1 MRRSRVSTALL
12 VLAVAGCTSHED
24 VRTRYFIE
32 RLLWQAQYYQR
43 RVNIA
48 FVNGSTTDM
57 RRAIDGYRRV
67 VAADPFAHDAHA
79 EWDPAVAGDIRA
91 LLVSARVALANLYF
105 ASERYAD
112 AGTMYAETLGLG
124 SLNFKD
130 MLDARMGAARV
141 SFMEGNNRGLA
152 EQCARMFND
161 VKASPEFWSGKGDI
175 DDVFLN
181 IPVALVRLH
190 HDDGNAAATDS
201 AATAAMAFYQR
212 VSSTWPGTRTD
223 WQARMAMAQIHMVRE
238 EWDTALADLNRILS
252 DPAQKAGDP
261 AGLELVAGEI
271 EAFRLKNTASGS
283 ARLNALRARYP
294 HRFASYAAAYDLALL
309 RESTDPAGAAEDFRA
324 LEKIAGV
331 PDAVA
336 SRATLSRARIL
347 ERSGNWDEA
356 YALLRR
362 IEQMYPFTAAAMEAP
377 IIATRHYAAEGNS
390 EMLELALTHAQ
401 EYYNSLLDRGS
412 AFTGNRSVAQAAL
425 VENFLASGRA
435 GEAARTLSDGTQKW
449 DDASTA
455 AGMLKAADLYRD
467 VLHDNEE
474 ARATLEKV
482 IARFPGSRFAQLAQA
497 RIASLPGGS

>member
-1 MRRSRVSTALL
+1 MRRGAGGVL
-12 VLAVAGCTSHED
+12 VLALVLAGCASHDD
-24 VRTRYFIE
+24 VRTRYAIE

-48 FVNGSTTDM
+48 FLSGSTGDM
-57 RRAIDGYRRV
+57 QHAIDAYRRV
-67 VAADPFAHDAHA
+67 VAADPFLHDTHDG
-79 EWDPAVAGDIRA
+79 WDPAVAKDIRA

-112 AGTMYAETLGLG
+112 AGTMYAQTLGLG

-141 SFMEGNNRGLA
+141 SFMEGNNRSLA
-152 EQCARMFND
+152 EQCAGIFRD
-161 VKASPEFWSGKGDI
+161 VETSPEFWSGKGDI

-190 HDDGNAAATDS
+190 QDDGDAAATDS
-201 AATAAMAFYQR
+201 SSTAATAFYRR

-223 WQARMAMAQIHMVRE
+223 WQARMAVAQIHMVRG

-252 DPAQKAGDP
+252 DPAQKAGDV

-271 EAFRLKNTASGS
+271 EAFRLKDTTSGS
-283 ARLNALRARYP
+283 ARLSAVRSRYP
-294 HRFASYAAAYDLALL
+294 QTFAAYAAAYDLAVLK
-309 RESTDPAGAAEDFRA
+309 ETTDAAGAAEDFRA

-336 SRATLSRARIL
+336 SRATLSRAHIL
-347 ERSGNWDEA
+347 ERSGNWEEA
-356 YALLRR
+356 YSLLRR
-362 IEQMYPFTAAAMEAP
+362 IEQMYPFTTAAMEAP
-377 IIATRHYAAEGNS
+377 IVATRHYAALGNS

-401 EYYNSLLDRGS
+401 QYYNSLLDRGS
-412 AFTGNRSVAQAAL
+412 AFTGNRAAAQAAL

-435 GEAARTLSDGTQKW
+435 DEAARKLSDGEKTW
-449 DDASTA
+449 DETSTA

-467 VLHDNEE
+467 VLHDNDQ

-482 IARFPGSRFAQLAQA
+482 IARFPGSRFAQLAQE
-497 RIASLPGGS
+497 RITALPSGS